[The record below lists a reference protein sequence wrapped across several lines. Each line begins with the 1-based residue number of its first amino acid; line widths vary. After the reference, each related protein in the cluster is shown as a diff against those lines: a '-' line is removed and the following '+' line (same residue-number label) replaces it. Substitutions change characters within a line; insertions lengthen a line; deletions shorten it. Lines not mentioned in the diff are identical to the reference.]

1 MKKTLLFLA
10 LCTFLFNLSVAQE
23 TSVLFI
29 GNSYI
34 YTANLPGTLK
44 SLALAGGDSVYH
56 ESSTPGGYTF
66 EQHSTN
72 STTLSKIASRNW
84 DFVVLQ
90 QQSQMPSFPPAQVAS
105 QTYPFAEDLV
115 DSIKSNYE
123 CTEPVFFMTWGR
135 RDGDQ
140 SNCAGYPPLCTFEGM
155 NARLRSSYLEMGA
168 DNDAT
173 VAPCGAAWHQMS
185 LNNNTFWS
193 GLYSGDGS
201 HPSAWGTY
209 LNACVFYATIFRK
222 SPVGIPFYSN
232 IGQQDAEDLQQLAED
247 IVLDS
252 LSNWYIGHQDVVSNA
267 TYNYEDGFTINFDGS
282 SENETSHEWGFG
294 DGSTSSQESPQHTY
308 PTIGVFEV
316 THIATS
322 ACDADTTVFEVT
334 TNPSAVQEN
343 SVSQIEVFTVNGMLT
358 VKNVLDSRIELTLV
372 DLTGRLVRKTMVDS
386 KASNSF
392 QISAEKG
399 VYIVRLTNDVQQ
411 WTKKVFLN

>member
-1 MKKTLLFLA
+1 
-10 LCTFLFNLSVAQE
+10 
-23 TSVLFI
+23 
-29 GNSYI
+29 
-34 YTANLPGTLK
+34 
-44 SLALAGGDSVYH
+44 
-56 ESSTPGGYTF
+56 
-66 EQHSTN
+66 
-72 STTLSKIASRNW
+72 
-84 DFVVLQ
+84 
-90 QQSQMPSFPPAQVAS
+90 
-105 QTYPFAEDLV
+105 
-115 DSIKSNYE
+115 
-123 CTEPVFFMTWGR
+123 MTWGR

-140 SNCAGYPPLCTFEGM
+140 SNCAGYSPLCTFEGM
-155 NARLRSSYLEMGA
+155 NARLRQSYLEMGA

-185 LNNNTFWS
+185 LDNNTFWS

-282 SENETSHEWGFG
+282 SENETSHEWDFG